1 MFKWLSSL
9 DIFFPCVFYIAKAPE
24 TVVPG
29 EISVQASPY
38 ERTKKSWENAS
49 TFPWFS
55 YFPAE
60 L

>member
-1 MFKWLSSL
+1 MAEFPGYLLSAR
-9 DIFFPCVFYIAKAPE
+9 FYIAKNPE

-38 ERTKKSWENAS
+38 ERTKKPWENAS
-49 TFPWFS
+49 TFPWFF